1 MYFDSNANHPM
12 LKCAEMGYLEGIK
25 YNNIS
30 STKDPKAMK
39 YKDDLTSAI
48 LAEHGNNYDVIY
60 TSGGSES
67 NSTIIYQLLHE
78 YILTGKKPR
87 VVCSTIE
94 HASISYHLQQLE
106 EQNIISVDWIKPD
119 AHGIIHADSIQT
131 KNISMIFLQSVN
143 SETGAIQNIKS
154 IYELAQRENILFAV
168 DNVQGF
174 MKRVYPTNVGD
185 YISISFHKVGGPI
198 GFGALLIKKDLHFY
212 PMIGGKQNKSMRGGT
227 YNIGAMVAS
236 LCAIKRFDYKK
247 ASENGKYFWKQ
258 IKKKI
263 LVKEYNDLI
272 NGKVLPAGPYIIRF
286 GEQTSLPHTA
296 FFSMAR
302 GHEIKCGTMIKNKLA
317 KQGIIIATGSAC
329 NNESATIIGSMNSSD
344 IHDAVKKGFLRISFS
359 EKNNKS
365 EINKLIESL
374 FLVYN

>member
-39 YKDDLTSAI
+39 YKEDLTQAI
-48 LAEHGNNYDVIY
+48 LNQHGSDYDVIY

-78 YILTGKKPR
+78 YILTGKKPH

-106 EQNIISVDWIKPD
+106 EQGIVSVDWIKPD
-119 AHGIIHADSIQT
+119 AHGIIDPNSIKT
-131 KNISMIFLQSVN
+131 ENTSMIFLQSVN
-143 SETGAIQNIKS
+143 SETGSVQDIKS
-154 IYELAQRENILFAV
+154 IYEIAKKENILFAV

-174 MKRVYPTNVGD
+174 MKRVYPSGVGD
-185 YISISFHKVGGPI
+185 YISISFHKIGGPI
-198 GFGALLIKKDLHFY
+198 GFGALLIKKNLHFY
-212 PMIGGKQNKSMRGGT
+212 PMIGGKQNHSMRGGT

-236 LCAIKRFDYKK
+236 LCAMKRFNYKK
-247 ASENGKYFWKQ
+247 AAENGKYFWEQ
-258 IKKKI
+258 MKKKL

-272 NGKVLPAGPYIIRF
+272 AEKILPSGPYIIRF
-286 GEQTSLPHTA
+286 GEYTSLPHTA

-317 KQGIIIATGSAC
+317 KKKIIIATGSAC
-329 NNESATIIGSMNSSD
+329 NNESATIIGSMNSSN

-359 EKNNKS
+359 EKNTKL
-365 EINKLIESL
+365 EINKLIEAL
-374 FLVYN
+374 LDFD